1 MRSFKCCHA
10 RSIAVLAVLFFSSAD
25 LANSSEP
32 ISETGAKSAKVPQ
45 AASTAAGATIAPS
58 PEAPPS
64 KSEKRPVAMGKKAE
78 KLRFQFRF
86 QPWKDVLDWF
96 AQQADLSLV
105 MDAPPSGTFNYSD
118 TREYTPAEA
127 IDLLNGVL
135 LTKGY
140 TLVRRDRMLM
150 LINIEDGIPA
160 NLVSTVPLELLDSKG
175 EFELVSVLFNL
186 NKIRPEDTETEVRKL
201 LGPQGSVV
209 ALAKSQQLFVTDTAG
224 RLRAVRAFL
233 KRIEGPEGTVSSG
246 LKTFRLKYARPEEV
260 LPILRQL
267 LEIPE
272 EKNLAADGSIRVAQE
287 VGSDRLL
294 VSGRP
299 DKVARA
305 SEIIEGLDVPSPGA
319 EGTGRLS
326 GTPQLEV
333 YALNGCD
340 GVSVLAVLQTLL
352 VGQSDVRLSVDP
364 KTSSLIALAR
374 PAQHATIRT
383 TLAQL
388 QHEGQRVEVIRLT
401 RVDPQSALVSINKL
415 FSSGDPK
422 QPSTTAPQIDADVA
436 NRQLLIRGTDAQ
448 ILQIRDLLT
457 KLGEHF
463 NPGDAGQGGRV
474 RTLPMSE
481 EAARAALQRVE
492 EVWPTM
498 RPNKIRI
505 VAPSAGSGA
514 ELPDRSREAKERMPT
529 LDERPADPPKWPE
542 EKPRQKPQES
552 PKAAPVSKVTLTAP
566 VHSGKLL
573 GARVFWVADFVP
585 TKAAVPFP
593 TSALVADPVP
603 GKAAVPLPPSVLVA
617 DPVPG
622 KAAVEGKSP
631 AAIIVI
637 PGPKGLTIT
646 SEDIEALDEFEHLLT
661 AAADRSVNGPMAVF
675 YLKHAKAQ
683 AVAETLDKILAGGSY
698 ESEGSSEKGSEA
710 ARLAASRRVL
720 ATGPIKITPESRL
733 NALLVLANRADQ
745 DTVEQLLKVLDLK
758 ESPEEI
764 GVSPKPRMIA
774 VEHAHAKD
782 IADVL
787 RQIYADRIV
796 VAQGQEQQG
805 RGFMPFFM
813 RGMGGGG
820 GGGGRGGQ
828 EGGGDQGGQNRRD
841 EATRISVGVDTRTNT
856 LVIAAT
862 DALFEEVKLVVQ
874 QLDVAAA
881 SQNETVRVVTLH
893 RTSAAAVQKALAAFA
908 GDAVQAK
915 NVETTPPGVIGNN
928 NSTSSTP
935 PWANRGFGRT
945 SGGSSGNQPSMGNA
959 EQPGGNSS
967 PGQGFGGRRRSRS
980 MQPGGPGQ

>member
-1 MRSFKCCHA
+1 MRSFDCCHTK
-10 RSIAVLAVLFFSSAD
+10 SIAVLAVLFFSSAD
-25 LANSSEP
+25 LANSAEP
-32 ISETGAKSAKVPQ
+32 MAEARAKSAKVPQ
-45 AASTAAGATIAPS
+45 AASATAGAAIAPS
-58 PEAPPS
+58 PEASPS
-64 KSEKRPVAMGKKAE
+64 KPDKRPVVLGKKTE

-160 NLVSTVPLELLDSKG
+160 NLVSMVPLEALDSKG

-186 NKIRPEDTETEVRKL
+186 NKIRPEDTEIEVRKL

-272 EKNLAADGSIRVAQE
+272 DKNLAADGSIRVAQE

-422 QPSTTAPQIDADVA
+422 QPSTTAPQIDADVT

-463 NPGDAGQGGRV
+463 NSGDAGQGGRV

-481 EAARAALQRVE
+481 GAARAALRRVE

-505 VAPSAGSGA
+505 VAPSAGSGSNPA
-514 ELPDRSREAKERMPT
+514 TETKERMPM
-529 LDERPADPPKWPE
+529 LDERPADPPRWPE
-542 EKPRQKPQES
+542 EKPEQKPQDR
-552 PKAAPVSKVTLTAP
+552 PKAAPVSKVTLTASAS
-566 VHSGKLL
+566 SGKLF
-573 GARVFWVADFVP
+573 GARIFWVADSVP
-585 TKAAVPFP
+585 A
-593 TSALVADPVP
+593 
-603 GKAAVPLPPSVLVA
+603 KAAVPLPPSALVA

-631 AAIIVI
+631 AVIIVI
-637 PGPKGLTIT
+637 PGPNGLTIT
-646 SEDIEALDEFEHLLT
+646 SEDIEALDEFERLLM
-661 AAADRSVNGPMAVF
+661 AASDRSVNGPMAVF

-698 ESEGSSEKGSEA
+698 ESEGSSDKGSEA
-710 ARLAASRRVL
+710 SRLAASRRVL
-720 ATGPIKITPESRL
+720 ATGPIKITPEARL

-745 DTVEQLLKVLDLK
+745 DTIEQLLKVLDLK

-805 RGFMPFFM
+805 RGIMPFFM
-813 RGMGGGG
+813 RGMGGG

-915 NVETTPPGVIGNN
+915 NTETTPPGTSGSNN
-928 NSTSSTP
+928 PTSSTP

-945 SGGSSGNQPSMGNA
+945 FGGSSPGNQPSMGNA

-967 PGQGFGGRRRSRS
+967 TGQGFGGRRRWQST
-980 MQPGGPGQ
+980 QPGDHGH

>member
-1 MRSFKCCHA
+1 MRSFDCWRA
-10 RSIAVLAVLFFSSAD
+10 RSIAVLAVLFFGSVDPAHSA
-25 LANSSEP
+25 EP
-32 ISETGAKSAKVPQ
+32 RAEAGAKSAKLPQ
-45 AASTAAGATIAPS
+45 AASAAAGATVTPS
-58 PEAPPS
+58 PEESPS
-64 KSEKRPVAMGKKAE
+64 KSEKRSVSMGKKAE

-105 MDAPPSGTFNYSD
+105 MDTPPSGTFNYSD

-160 NLVSTVPLELLDSKG
+160 NLVSTVPLESLDSKG

-186 NKIRPEDTETEVRKL
+186 NKIRPEDTETEVHKL

-233 KRIEGPEGTVSSG
+233 KRIEGPEGMVSSG

-287 VGSDRLL
+287 TGSDRLL

-305 SEIIEGLDVPSPGA
+305 SEIIEGLDVPAPGA
-319 EGTGRLS
+319 EGTGRLN

-340 GVSVLAVLQTLL
+340 GTSVLAVLQTLL

-463 NPGDAGQGGRV
+463 NPGDAASQGGHI

-481 EAARAALQRVE
+481 GAARAALQRVE
-492 EVWPTM
+492 EVWPRM

-514 ELPDRSREAKERMPT
+514 TPPRGGAELPPNLPDRPQEDKPATEARKKLPI
-529 LDERPADPPKWPE
+529 LDERPADPPRWPE
-542 EKPRQKPQES
+542 EKPRQKSQED
-552 PKAAPVSKVTLTAP
+552 PKAAPVSKVTRTAP
-566 VHSGKLL
+566 ARPGKLF
-573 GARVFWVADFVP
+573 GARIFWVADP
-585 TKAAVPFP
+585 APGKAAVPFP
-593 TSALVADPVP
+593 PSGTATDPVP
-603 GKAAVPLPPSVLVA
+603 GKV
-617 DPVPG
+617 
-622 KAAVEGKSP
+622 AVEGKSP

-637 PGPKGLTIT
+637 PGPNGLTIA
-646 SEDIEALDEFEHLLT
+646 SDDLEALDEFERLLT
-661 AAADRSVNGPMAVF
+661 TAADRSVNGPMAVF

-683 AVAETLDKILAGGSY
+683 AVAETLDKILAGGSF
-698 ESEGSSEKGSEA
+698 ESESSSEKSSDTS
-710 ARLAASRRVL
+710 RLAAGRRVL
-720 ATGPIKITPESRL
+720 ATGLIKITPEARL
-733 NALLVLANRADQ
+733 NALLVLANRGDQ

-764 GVSPKPRMIA
+764 GVSPKPRMIP
-774 VEHAHAKD
+774 VEHARAKD

-805 RGFMPFFM
+805 RGIMPFFM
-813 RGMGGGG
+813 RGM

-862 DALFEEVKLVVQ
+862 DPLFEEVKQVVQ
-874 QLDVAAA
+874 QLDLAAA

-893 RTSAAAVQKALAAFA
+893 RTSAAAVEKALAAFA
-908 GDAVQAK
+908 GDAIQSK
-915 NVETTPPGVIGNN
+915 NAETTSPGANGGNN
-928 NSTSSTP
+928 ATSSP
-935 PWANRGFGRT
+935 SPWASRGFGRM
-945 SGGSSGNQPSMGNA
+945 SGGSLSEPPSMGSSGT
-959 EQPGGNSS
+959 PGGNSS
-967 PGQGFGGRRRSRS
+967 SPWQGYGGRRRSRS
-980 MQPGGPGQ
+980 TQSGGPGQ